1 MSAARTY
8 RTETVETIKLA
19 APIVVTQIAHI
30 SLSFVDT
37 VMVGRLGAE
46 ALAGISLGSTLYF
59 NTLIFCMGVLMAV
72 GPMVSQAFGARQD
85 DPIGRSV
92 RQGLWLAA
100 GLTVAAFVVLWNAA
114 PIYRLLGQQEINIAN
129 ATSYLRAIVW
139 GVFPFLGFVVLRSF
153 MEAVGRPRM
162 VTAVAIGGVALNVLF
177 NWILMFGKLGFPAMG
192 LEGTGWAS
200 TIVYSINFIVLLV
213 VVARQRA
220 FTPYHIFSRLGHP
233 DPSYF
238 RELFRI
244 GWPIGT
250 SMGIETSLFMITV
263 MMMGWISTTA
273 LAAHQV
279 AIQCAAF
286 TFMVPLGIGM
296 ASSVR
301 VGQAAGR
308 RDPEGISRAGRTGMA
323 LSVAFMCGAALAFW
337 LAPRRIVG
345 LYLDLSDPANAE
357 VVRLA
362 VGLLGIAA
370 VFQVVD
376 GLQVSAMGALR
387 GLKDTRRPMLLAAA
401 SYWGIGLVGAWLL
414 GFPLGLG
421 EFGLWWGLVLGLAAA
436 AVMLTIRFEKLTGR
450 FSARSSARAGGPAD
464 K

>member
-1 MSAARTY
+1 MMTTRHSY
-8 RTETVETIKLA
+8 RAETVETLKLA
-19 APIVVTQIAHI
+19 GPIVVTQIAHI

-46 ALAGISLGSTLYF
+46 ALAGISLGSTLFF

-72 GPMVSQAFGARQD
+72 GPMVSQAFGAKEA

-100 GLTVAAFVVLWNAA
+100 VLTAAASLVLWNAA
-114 PIYRLLGQQEINIAN
+114 PIYRALGQEAGNIDN
-129 ATSYLRAIVW
+129 AVSYLRAIGW
-139 GVFPFLGFVVLRSF
+139 GIFPFLGFVVLRSF
-153 MEAVGRPRM
+153 MEAVNRPRT
-162 VTAVAIGGVALNVLF
+162 VTAIAIGGVALNAFL
-177 NWILMFGKLGFPAMG
+177 NWVLMFGKLGFPEMG
-192 LEGTGWAS
+192 LVGTGWAS
-200 TIVYSINFIVLLV
+200 TIVYSANFIVLLV
-213 VVARQRA
+213 VVARRRA
-220 FTPYHIFSRLGHP
+220 FMPYNIFRRLGHP
-233 DPSYF
+233 DPAYF

-244 GWPIGT
+244 GWPIGA

-308 RDPEGISRAGRTGMA
+308 RDPEGVSRAGRTGML
-323 LSVAFMCGAALAFW
+323 LSIAFMCGAALAFW

-362 VGLLGIAA
+362 ASLLGVAA

-387 GLKDTRRPMLLAAA
+387 GLKDTRRPMMLAAA
-401 SYWGIGLVGAWLL
+401 SYWGIGLTGAWLL
-414 GFPLGLG
+414 GFVFDLG
-421 EFGLWWGLVLGLAAA
+421 EVGLWWGLVLGLAAA
-436 AVMLTIRFEKLTGR
+436 AVLLSFRFEKLTAR
-450 FSARSSARAGGPAD
+450 FSERRRPS
-464 K
+464 